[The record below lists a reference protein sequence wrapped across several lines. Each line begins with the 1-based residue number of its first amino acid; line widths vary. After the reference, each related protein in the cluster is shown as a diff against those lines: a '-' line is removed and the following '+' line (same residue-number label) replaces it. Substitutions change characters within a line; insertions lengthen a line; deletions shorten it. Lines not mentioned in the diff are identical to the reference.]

1 MVDLDIDM
9 CPEYNDYN
17 HAGYWTERDNN
28 NSPGICFYFGTLA
41 VWWGVIYKCITL
53 YYYIYT

>member
-9 CPEYNDYN
+9 CPESNDYN

-53 YYYIYT
+53 KYD

>member
-9 CPEYNDYN
+9 NPEPNDYN
-17 HAGYWTERDNN
+17 HAGYWPEEKGDNN

-53 YYYIYT
+53 KYD